1 MFESPFIPTV
11 PRNPIPHNQW
21 GRWIVSME
29 ARIEE
34 LLKRSDTVDEALRL
48 LGNDDASN
56 KVRVAYGQVSARLLM
71 MRGNYNEVRYADS
84 VDLLDDRPADVVA
97 MDTGSEIKTA
107 WRRAY
112 IGAFPHV
119 SFWNLRRIRTALDEV
134 GAVFDRLSETTD
146 HVASGVMDALRD
158 DMDTLS
164 DAIGDVAKNCTV
176 DLADEG
182 CEREYADMISLEVY
196 AGDIPGNVDKIA
208 AIVKRHQ
215 EHRARELHA
224 ADDATAFVNAVEATG
239 HFVVA
244 VNDGDA
250 LKVMWGYPEDHD
262 QQPDVAT
269 FIELKEK
276 FRSMSES
283 EKAAIASAA
292 QERAVFGKSQKPVT
306 AEVTE
311 LPAEAA

>member
-1 MFESPFIPTV
+1 MFETPFIPTI
-11 PRNPIPHNQW
+11 PRNPIPHNGW
-21 GRWIVSME
+21 GRWIVGME
-29 ARIEE
+29 NRIEE
-34 LLKRSDTVDEALRL
+34 LLKRSDAVDEALRL
-48 LGNDDASN
+48 LGNDEASD
-56 KVRVAYGQVSARLLM
+56 KVRVAYGQVSARLLL
-71 MRGNYNEVRYADS
+71 MRSNYNEVRYADA
-84 VDLLDDRPADVVA
+84 VDLLGERPADVIA

-112 IGAFPHV
+112 IGAFPHM
-119 SFWNLRRIRTALDEV
+119 SFWNLRRIRAALDEI
-134 GAVFDRLSETTD
+134 GAVFDHLSETTD
-146 HVASGVMDALRD
+146 HVASNVMDALRD

-164 DAIGDVAKNCTV
+164 DAIGDVARNCTA

-196 AGDIPGNVDKIA
+196 AGDIPGNADKIA
-208 AIVKRHQ
+208 AIAKRHQ
-215 EHRARELHA
+215 EHRAKELQA

-269 FIELKEK
+269 FIELKDK
-276 FRSMSES
+276 FRSMSEA

-292 QERAVFGKSQKPVT
+292 QERAVFGKARKPVDE
-306 AEVTE
+306 AVE